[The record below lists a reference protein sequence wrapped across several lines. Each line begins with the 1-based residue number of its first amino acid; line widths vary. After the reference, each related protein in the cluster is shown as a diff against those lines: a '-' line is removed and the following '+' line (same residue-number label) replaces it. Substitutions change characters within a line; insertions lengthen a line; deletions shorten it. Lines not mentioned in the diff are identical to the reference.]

1 LIRPHLDL
9 LTFSRVDEE
18 IVDVIAAR
26 GKNAADLPV
35 THGFR
40 RFSLRGFKKVTGE
53 WTLICL
59 VWDLKRLAVLRPQE
73 GK

>member
-35 THGFR
+35 TARVHN
-40 RFSLRGFKKVTGE
+40 GE
-53 WTLICL
+53 N
-59 VWDLKRLAVLRPQE
+59 DYYEKRLRFDKESVTQ
-73 GK
+73 